1 MFLVCDIHCVKSIK
15 ERVSWGQNECDV
27 WRSPDMKVRSDFDYF
42 LQNRADKCM
51 LLSNWTINEKA
62 EGKIRIRENIIFKC
76 ETLLFER

>member
-1 MFLVCDIHCVKSIK
+1 
-15 ERVSWGQNECDV
+15 
-27 WRSPDMKVRSDFDYF
+27 MKVRSDFDYF